1 MAHMAKARADPSKA
15 KDDGTTPVHAAAE
28 GGHHIALQLLLNAR
42 EPD

>member
-15 KDDGTTPVHAAAE
+15 KDDGTTTVHVAAE
-28 GGHHIALQLLLNAR
+28 GGHDMTLQLLLNAR